1 MASVFDVSAY
11 ILKKRGGMTAMKLQ
25 KLAYYSQAW
34 SLVWDEK
41 PLFGEEIQAWA
52 NGPVI
57 PELFNAHRGEFLVE
71 RERNGDPSKLTKEE
85 AETIDGVLAHY
96 GDKAASWLSALTHN
110 EAPWIDARDGLEPSE
125 RGNRVISHAAMTEYY
140 GNL

>member
-1 MASVFDVSAY
+1 MANVFDVAAH
-11 ILKKRGGMTAMKLQ
+11 ILHKNGAMSSMKLQ

-41 PLFGEEIQAWA
+41 PLFEEQIQAWA

-57 PELFNAHRGEFLVE
+57 PALFKAHKGEFMVSKE
-71 RERNGDPSKLTKEE
+71 KNGDRRKLLKIQR
-85 AETIDGVLAHY
+85 ETIDAVLKHY
-96 GDKAASWLSALTHN
+96 GKKTGRWLSALTHS
-110 EAPWIDARDGLEPSE
+110 EDPWRDARKGLKPSE
-125 RGNRVISHAAMTEYY
+125 RGTQVISNGALSDFY